1 MMRFRLITTVIILL
15 LSLPLYAE
23 GGKIDDEPAS
33 SIDSIT
39 ESNIEEEIIK
49 NLDLLRNYNIV
60 ENLEEYESIAD
71 ILEDEDGDE

>member
-15 LSLPLYAE
+15 LSLPLYVE